1 MKTIG
6 FFISAVV
13 FFSLIHAGCKKDKK
27 EDQEYK
33 RYTLTVKVDN
43 GVAGAPRTGSYQYQS
58 GSTVNYGYR
67 VSDDYTDMVVMLGT
81 DTVPYEGS
89 FIMDGNKTLTV
100 TTKQMVLW
108 KYQTEKAVYYSTPAI
123 GDDGTLYFGTGMG
136 GGSAGTFFALSG
148 DGALKWSFTGVSC
161 FYSPAI
167 DASGHIYVQDF
178 GYNLY
183 AFYPDGKL
191 KWKFPNIP
199 FPRMVENVG
208 QRCPAISADGTV
220 YICADGLY
228 AISPITMEILW
239 HFPGSQTK
247 SSPAI
252 GPDKTIYVVFGQDK
266 VKAINP
272 DGSLK
277 WENRFN
283 NPWEMSYAAPA
294 IDDRGFVYIASE
306 AFYEGKDYSALYGF
320 RQDNGKIHWRYPVG
334 QLVRASPVIGTDR
347 SVYIATKATDTTNT
361 ARLIC
366 LSAEGEKRW
375 EYILE
380 NVHVTPD
387 DIYSTPTVGAD
398 GLIYFSAE
406 TGFLY
411 AVRASDGVLA
421 WKFDLKMSVNWS
433 SPVILKNGTLYI
445 GGMGGTYY
453 EGYIRAIKT
462 GCPGYAASPWP
473 RFRHDN
479 KNSGASIGSGTSIE
493 KCFLS

>member
-1 MKTIG
+1 MKAIG
-6 FFISAVV
+6 FFISAVL
-13 FFSLIHAGCKKDKK
+13 FFSLAHTGCKKDKK
-27 EDQEYK
+27 EYQEYIS
-33 RYTLTVKVDN
+33 YTLTVKVDN
-43 GVAGAPRTGSYQYQS
+43 GADGGPKSGSYQNPA
-58 GSTVNYGYR
+58 GSIVNYGYR
-67 VSDDYTDMVVMLGT
+67 VLDDYTDMVVMLGT

-136 GGSAGTFFALSG
+136 GTSDGAFFAISG
-148 DGALKWSFTGVSC
+148 DGTLKWSFAGQ
-161 FYSPAI
+161 YSFFSPVI

-178 GYNLY
+178 GYNCY

-191 KWKFPNIP
+191 KWKLPNTL

-208 QRCPAISADGTV
+208 QRCPAISADGTI

-228 AISPITMEILW
+228 AVSPTTREILW
-239 HFPGSQTK
+239 HFPESRTK

-252 GPDKTIYVVFGQDK
+252 GPDKTIYVVFRQDR

-277 WENRFN
+277 WENRFD

-294 IDDRGFVYIASE
+294 VDDRGFVYIASE
-306 AFYEGKDYSALYGF
+306 AFYEGKDYSALYAF
-320 RQDNGKIHWRYPVG
+320 RQDNGEIQWRYPVG
-334 QLVRASPVIGTDR
+334 LFVRASPVIGTDR
-347 SVYIATKATDTTNT
+347 SVYIATKATETDI

-366 LSAEGEKRW
+366 LSPEGEKRW
-375 EYILE
+375 EFEVE
-380 NVHVTPD
+380 NVHGMPD
-387 DIYSTPTVGAD
+387 DIYSTPTLGAD
-398 GLIYFSAE
+398 GLIYFGAE

-421 WKFDLKMSVNWS
+421 WKFDLKMTVNWS

-445 GGMGGTYY
+445 GGMGGTDY
-453 EGYIRAIKT
+453 EGYMKAIKT
-462 GCPGYAASPWP
+462 GCPGYAPSPWP

-479 KNSGASIGSGTSIE
+479 KNSGASD
-493 KCFLS
+493 

>member
-1 MKTIG
+1 M
-6 FFISAVV
+6 
-13 FFSLIHAGCKKDKK
+13 IHAGCKKDKK

-43 GVAGAPRTGSYQYQS
+43 GVDGAPRTGSYQYQS

-67 VSDDYTDMVVMLGT
+67 VSDDYTDMVVMPGT

-228 AISPITMEILW
+228 AISPTTMEILW

-252 GPDKTIYVVFGQDK
+252 GPDKTIYVVFGQEK

-277 WENRFN
+277 WENRFD

-306 AFYEGKDYSALYGF
+306 AFYEGKDYSALYAF
-320 RQDNGKIHWRYPVG
+320 RQDNGKIHWRYPVA

-453 EGYIRAIKT
+453 EGFIRAVKT

-479 KNSGASIGSGTSIE
+479 KNSGASIGSGASIE

>member
-43 GVAGAPRTGSYQYQS
+43 GVDGAPRTGSYQYQS

-228 AISPITMEILW
+228 AISPTTMEILW

-479 KNSGASIGSGTSIE
+479 KNSGASIGSGASIE
-493 KCFLS
+493 KCFPS